1 MTQEALLQKIKHI
14 QALAER
20 GERGEKDRA
29 RELLARLMEKY
40 SLTEADLENERAE
53 TAWFT
58 YHDELERRI
67 LQQIIYAVT
76 GKPSF
81 GCVGTYTNRKRKK
94 RGVECTAAEKLEIEA
109 NHADRKSV
117 V

>member
-40 SLTEADLENERAE
+40 SLTEADLENERVE

-109 NHADRKSV
+109 NHAFFL
-117 V
+117 

>member
-76 GKPSF
+76 G
-81 GCVGTYTNRKRKK
+81 
-94 RGVECTAAEKLEIEA
+94 VERQDI
-109 NHADRKSV
+109 
-117 V
+117 